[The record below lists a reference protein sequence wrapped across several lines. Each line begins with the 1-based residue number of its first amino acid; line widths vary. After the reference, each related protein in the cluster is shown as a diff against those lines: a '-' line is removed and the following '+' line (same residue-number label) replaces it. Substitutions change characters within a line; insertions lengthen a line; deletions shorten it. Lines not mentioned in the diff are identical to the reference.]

1 MFQLM
6 EERLGHALAFLLKG
20 TKGCLIKMNLQE
32 QESHLTYITT
42 SYK

>member
-6 EERLGHALAFLLKG
+6 EERFGHALSFLLKG

-32 QESHLTYITT
+32 
-42 SYK
+42 